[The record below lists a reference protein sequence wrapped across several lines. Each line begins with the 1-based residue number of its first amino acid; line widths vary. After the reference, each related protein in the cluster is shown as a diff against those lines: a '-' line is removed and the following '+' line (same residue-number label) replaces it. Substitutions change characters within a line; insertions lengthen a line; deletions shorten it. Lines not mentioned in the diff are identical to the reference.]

1 MSTLTLKRG
10 DTTPA
15 LDGSSDLRPEQKTS
29 ITINREVVP
38 VVVEKKVEEKKVHPK
53 NTKS

>member
-15 LDGSSDLRPEQKTS
+15 LDGPSDIRPEQKTS
-29 ITINREVVP
+29 LTINRETP
-38 VVVEKKVEEKKVHPK
+38 VVKEKKVPSK

>member
-15 LDGSSDLRPEQKTS
+15 LDGPNDLRPEQKTS
-29 ITINREVVP
+29 LIINRETP
-38 VVVEKKVEEKKVHPK
+38 VVVKEKKVQPK

>member
-15 LDGSSDLRPEQKTS
+15 LDGPSDLRPEQKTS
-29 ITINREVVP
+29 ITINREAP
-38 VVVEKKVEEKKVHPK
+38 VVVEKKVQEKKVQPK